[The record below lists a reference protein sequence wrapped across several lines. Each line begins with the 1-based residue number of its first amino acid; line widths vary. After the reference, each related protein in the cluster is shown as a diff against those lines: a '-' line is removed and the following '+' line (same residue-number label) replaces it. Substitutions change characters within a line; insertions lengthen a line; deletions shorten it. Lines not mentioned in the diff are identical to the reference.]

1 MRPGAPAGRG
11 PDFLLYSGRA
21 LFLYSGAMKSSSI
34 QILPS
39 ILSAR
44 MGYLAE
50 DCRRAMEAG
59 ADGLHVD
66 IMDGH
71 FVPNLTMGPDILRAV
86 RDELPDA
93 YLNVHLMVMR
103 PDLYAPRFVEAG
115 ADTVLIHAE
124 APCDLRATLESIR
137 AAGKRAGLTLNPETP
152 VAALQGFED
161 LLDEVL
167 IMTVHPGFGGQA
179 FIEGGLP
186 KIAEVARRLP
196 GVDISVDGGINVE
209 TGTRC
214 AAAGANVLL
223 AGSFLFKAADMRDAI
238 ADMRWTVESARKAE

>member
-1 MRPGAPAGRG
+1 
-11 PDFLLYSGRA
+11 
-21 LFLYSGAMKSSSI
+21 MKSPSI
-34 QILPS
+34 LILPS

-44 MGYLAE
+44 MGHLAE

-66 IMDGH
+66 VMDGH

-86 RDELPDA
+86 RAAVPQA

-103 PDLYAPRFVEAG
+103 PDLYAPKFIEAG

-124 APCDLRATLESIR
+124 SPCDLRATLAAIR
-137 AAGKRAGLTLNPETP
+137 AAGKRAGLTLCPETP
-152 VAALQGFED
+152 VSALKGYED

-167 IMTVHPGFGGQA
+167 VMTVHPGFGGQA
-179 FIEGGLP
+179 FLESGLP
-186 KIAEVARRLP
+186 KIAEIAKGLP
-196 GVDISVDGGINVE
+196 QVDVSVDGGINAE
-209 TGTRC
+209 TGARC

-238 ADMRWTVESARKAE
+238 ANMRWTIESARKAGA

>member
-1 MRPGAPAGRG
+1 M
-11 PDFLLYSGRA
+11 
-21 LFLYSGAMKSSSI
+21 SSKPI

-44 MGYLAE
+44 MGHLAE

-71 FVPNLTMGPDILRAV
+71 FVPNLTMGPDVLRAV
-86 RDELPDA
+86 RAAVPQA

-103 PDLYAPRFVEAG
+103 PDLYAPKFIEAG
-115 ADTVLIHAE
+115 ADTVLIHVE
-124 APCDLRATLESIR
+124 SPCDLRATLAAIR
-137 AAGKRAGLTLNPETP
+137 GAGKRAGLTLCPETP
-152 VAALQGFED
+152 VAALKGCED

-179 FIEGGLP
+179 FLESGLP
-186 KIAEVARRLP
+186 KIAEIAKGLP
-196 GVDISVDGGINVE
+196 TVDISVDGGINAE
-209 TGTRC
+209 TGARC

-223 AGSFLFKAADMRDAI
+223 AGSFLFQAADMRDAI
-238 ADMRWTVESARKAE
+238 AGMRWTIESARKAGA

>member
-1 MRPGAPAGRG
+1 M
-11 PDFLLYSGRA
+11 
-21 LFLYSGAMKSSSI
+21 SSKPI

-44 MGYLAE
+44 MGHLAE

-71 FVPNLTMGPDILRAV
+71 FVPNLTMGPDVLRAV
-86 RDELPDA
+86 RAAVPQA

-103 PDLYAPRFVEAG
+103 PDLYAPKFIEAG
-115 ADTVLIHAE
+115 ADTVLIHVE
-124 APCDLRATLESIR
+124 SPCDLRATLAAIR
-137 AAGKRAGLTLNPETP
+137 GAGKRAGLTLCPETP
-152 VAALQGFED
+152 VAALKGCED

-179 FIEGGLP
+179 FLESGLP
-186 KIAEVARRLP
+186 KIAEIAKGLP
-196 GVDISVDGGINVE
+196 TVDISVDGGINAE
-209 TGTRC
+209 TGARC
-214 AAAGANVLL
+214 AAAGANLLL
-223 AGSFLFKAADMRDAI
+223 AGSFLFQAADMRDAI
-238 ADMRWTVESARKAE
+238 AGMRWTIESARKAGA

>member
-1 MRPGAPAGRG
+1 MNPKPI
-11 PDFLLYSGRA
+11 L
-21 LFLYSGAMKSSSI
+21 
-34 QILPS
+34 ILPS

-44 MGYLAE
+44 MGHLAE
-50 DCRRAMEAG
+50 DCRRAMDAG

-71 FVPNLTMGPDILRAV
+71 FVPNLTMGPDVLRAV
-86 RDELPDA
+86 RAAVPQA

-103 PDLYAPRFVEAG
+103 PDLYAPKFIEAG

-124 APCDLRATLESIR
+124 SPCDLRATLAAIR

-179 FIEGGLP
+179 FIEAGVP

-196 GVDISVDGGINVE
+196 AADVSVDGGINAE
-209 TGTRC
+209 TGARC

-238 ADMRWTVESARKAE
+238 AGMRWQVESARKAGG

>member
-1 MRPGAPAGRG
+1 M
-11 PDFLLYSGRA
+11 
-21 LFLYSGAMKSSSI
+21 SSKPI
-34 QILPS
+34 LILPS

-44 MGYLAE
+44 MGHLAE
-50 DCRRAMEAG
+50 DCRRAMDAG

-86 RDELPDA
+86 REAVPQA

-103 PDLYAPRFVEAG
+103 PDLYAPKFIEAG

-124 APCDLRATLESIR
+124 SPCDLRATLAAIR

-152 VAALQGFED
+152 VAALQGYED

-179 FIEGGLP
+179 FIEAGVP

-196 GVDISVDGGINVE
+196 AADISVDGGINAE
-209 TGTRC
+209 TGARC

-238 ADMRWTVESARKAE
+238 AGMRWQVESARKAGG

>member
-1 MRPGAPAGRG
+1 MNPKPI
-11 PDFLLYSGRA
+11 L
-21 LFLYSGAMKSSSI
+21 
-34 QILPS
+34 ILPS

-44 MGYLAE
+44 MGHLAE
-50 DCRRAMEAG
+50 DCRRAMDAG

-66 IMDGH
+66 VMDGH

-86 RDELPDA
+86 REAVPQA

-103 PDLYAPRFVEAG
+103 PDLYAPKFIEAG

-124 APCDLRATLESIR
+124 SPCDLRATLAAIR

-179 FIEGGLP
+179 FIEAGVP

-196 GVDISVDGGINVE
+196 AADISVDGGINAE
-209 TGTRC
+209 TGARC

-223 AGSFLFKAADMRDAI
+223 AGSFLFKAADMRDAL
-238 ADMRWTVESARKAE
+238 ANLRWQVESARKAGG

>member
-1 MRPGAPAGRG
+1 MRTKG
-11 PDFLLYSGRA
+11 
-21 LFLYSGAMKSSSI
+21 I

-44 MGYLAE
+44 MGHLAE
-50 DCRRAMEAG
+50 DCRRALEAG

-66 IMDGH
+66 VMDGH
-71 FVPNLTMGPDILRAV
+71 FVPNLTMGPDVLRAV
-86 RDELPDA
+86 REAVPQA

-103 PDLYAPRFVEAG
+103 PDLYAPKFIAAG

-124 APCDLRATLESIR
+124 APCDLRATLAAIR

-179 FIEGGLP
+179 FIEAGVP

-196 GVDISVDGGINVE
+196 AADISVDGGINAE
-209 TGTRC
+209 TGARC

-238 ADMRWTVESARKAE
+238 AGMRWQVESARKAAG

>member
-1 MRPGAPAGRG
+1 MDTVAATV
-11 PDFLLYSGRA
+11 
-21 LFLYSGAMKSSSI
+21 MKTKEI
-34 QILPS
+34 LILPS

-44 MGYLAE
+44 MGHLAA
-50 DCRRAMEAG
+50 DCQRAMEAG

-86 RDELPDA
+86 REAVPQA

-115 ADTVLIHAE
+115 ADTVLIHVE
-124 APCDLRATLESIR
+124 SPCDLRATLGGIR
-137 AAGKRAGLTLNPETP
+137 AAGKRAGLTLCPETP
-152 VAALQGFED
+152 VAALNGFED

-179 FIEGGLP
+179 FLEGGLP
-186 KIAEVARRLP
+186 KIADVARLLP
-196 GVDISVDGGINVE
+196 GVDISVDGGITAE
-209 TGTRC
+209 TGARC

-238 ADMRWTVESARKAE
+238 AGMRWTVGAAREAGV

>member
-1 MRPGAPAGRG
+1 MNSRP
-11 PDFLLYSGRA
+11 
-21 LFLYSGAMKSSSI
+21 I

-44 MGYLAE
+44 MGHLAE
-50 DCRRAMEAG
+50 DCRRAMDAG

-66 IMDGH
+66 VMDGH

-86 RDELPDA
+86 REAVPQA

-103 PDLYAPRFVEAG
+103 PDLYAPKFIEAG

-124 APCDLRATLESIR
+124 APCDLRATLAAIR
-137 AAGKRAGLTLNPETP
+137 AAGKRAGLTLCPETP
-152 VAALQGFED
+152 VSALKGCED

-167 IMTVHPGFGGQA
+167 VMTVHPGFGGQA
-179 FIEGGLP
+179 FLESGLP
-186 KIAEVARRLP
+186 KIAEIAKSLP
-196 GVDISVDGGINVE
+196 QVDVSVDGGINAE
-209 TGTRC
+209 TGARC

-238 ADMRWTVESARKAE
+238 AGMRWTIESVRKAGA

>member
-1 MRPGAPAGRG
+1 MNPKPI
-11 PDFLLYSGRA
+11 L
-21 LFLYSGAMKSSSI
+21 
-34 QILPS
+34 ILPS

-44 MGYLAE
+44 MGHLAE
-50 DCRRAMEAG
+50 DCRRAMDAG

-86 RDELPDA
+86 REAVPQA

-103 PDLYAPRFVEAG
+103 PDLYAPKFIEAG

-124 APCDLRATLESIR
+124 APCDLRATLAAIR

-152 VAALQGFED
+152 VAALQGCED

-179 FIEGGLP
+179 FIEAGVP

-196 GVDISVDGGINVE
+196 AADVSVDGGINAE
-209 TGTRC
+209 TGARC

-238 ADMRWTVESARKAE
+238 AGMRWQIESARKAAG

>member
-1 MRPGAPAGRG
+1 MNSKP
-11 PDFLLYSGRA
+11 
-21 LFLYSGAMKSSSI
+21 I

-44 MGYLAE
+44 MGHLAE

-66 IMDGH
+66 VMDGH

-86 RDELPDA
+86 REAVPQA

-103 PDLYAPRFVEAG
+103 PDLYAPKFIEAG

-124 APCDLRATLESIR
+124 SPCDLRATLAAIR

-152 VAALQGFED
+152 VAALKGYED

-179 FIEGGLP
+179 FLESGLP
-186 KIAEVARRLP
+186 KIAEIAKGLP
-196 GVDISVDGGINVE
+196 QVDVSVDGGINAE
-209 TGTRC
+209 TGARC

-238 ADMRWTVESARKAE
+238 ANMRWTIESARKAGA

>member
-1 MRPGAPAGRG
+1 MNSKP
-11 PDFLLYSGRA
+11 
-21 LFLYSGAMKSSSI
+21 I

-44 MGYLAE
+44 MGHLAE

-66 IMDGH
+66 VMDGH

-86 RDELPDA
+86 REAVPQA

-103 PDLYAPRFVEAG
+103 PDLYAPKFIEAG
-115 ADTVLIHAE
+115 ADTVLIHVE
-124 APCDLRATLESIR
+124 SPCDLRATLAAIR

-152 VAALQGFED
+152 VAALKGYED

-179 FIEGGLP
+179 FLESGLP
-186 KIAEVARRLP
+186 KIAEIAKGLP
-196 GVDISVDGGINVE
+196 QVDVSVDGGINAE
-209 TGTRC
+209 TGARC

-223 AGSFLFKAADMRDAI
+223 AGSFLFQAADMRDAI
-238 ADMRWTVESARKAE
+238 ANMRWTIESARKAGA

>member
-1 MRPGAPAGRG
+1 MNSKP
-11 PDFLLYSGRA
+11 
-21 LFLYSGAMKSSSI
+21 I

-44 MGYLAE
+44 MGHLAE

-66 IMDGH
+66 VMDGH

-86 RDELPDA
+86 RAAVPQA

-103 PDLYAPRFVEAG
+103 PDLYAPKFIEAG

-124 APCDLRATLESIR
+124 SPCDLRATLAAIR

-152 VAALQGFED
+152 VAALKGYED

-179 FIEGGLP
+179 FLESGLP
-186 KIAEVARRLP
+186 KIAEIAKGLP
-196 GVDISVDGGINVE
+196 QVDVSVDGGINAE
-209 TGTRC
+209 TGARC

-223 AGSFLFKAADMRDAI
+223 AGSFLFQAADMRDAI
-238 ADMRWTVESARKAE
+238 ANMRWTIESARKAGA

>member
-1 MRPGAPAGRG
+1 
-11 PDFLLYSGRA
+11 
-21 LFLYSGAMKSSSI
+21 MKSKPI

-44 MGYLAE
+44 MGHLAE
-50 DCRRAMEAG
+50 DCRRAMDAG

-66 IMDGH
+66 VMDGH
-71 FVPNLTMGPDILRAV
+71 FVPNLTMGPDVLRAV
-86 RDELPDA
+86 RAAVPQA

-103 PDLYAPRFVEAG
+103 PDLYAPKFIEAG
-115 ADTVLIHAE
+115 ADTVLIHVE
-124 APCDLRATLESIR
+124 APCDLRATLAAIR

-152 VAALQGFED
+152 VAALRGYED

-167 IMTVHPGFGGQA
+167 VMTVHPGFGGQA
-179 FIEGGLP
+179 FIEAGVP

-196 GVDISVDGGINVE
+196 AVDISVDGGINAE
-209 TGTRC
+209 TGARC

-223 AGSFLFKAADMRDAI
+223 AGSFLFQAADMRDAI
-238 ADMRWTVESARKAE
+238 ADLRWKIESAGKAVG

>member
-1 MRPGAPAGRG
+1 MNSKPI
-11 PDFLLYSGRA
+11 L
-21 LFLYSGAMKSSSI
+21 
-34 QILPS
+34 ILPS

-44 MGYLAE
+44 MGHLAE
-50 DCRRAMEAG
+50 DCRRAMDAG

-66 IMDGH
+66 VMDGH

-86 RDELPDA
+86 REAVPQA

-103 PDLYAPRFVEAG
+103 PDLYAPKFIEAG

-124 APCDLRATLESIR
+124 APCDLRATLAAIR

-152 VAALQGFED
+152 VAALQGCED

-179 FIEGGLP
+179 FIEAGVP

-196 GVDISVDGGINVE
+196 AVDISVDGGINAE
-209 TGTRC
+209 TGARC

-238 ADMRWTVESARKAE
+238 AGMRWQVESARKAGG

>member
-1 MRPGAPAGRG
+1 
-11 PDFLLYSGRA
+11 
-21 LFLYSGAMKSSSI
+21 MKSPSI
-34 QILPS
+34 LILPS

-44 MGYLAE
+44 MGHLAE
-50 DCRRAMEAG
+50 DCRRAMDAG

-86 RDELPDA
+86 REELPEA

-103 PDLYAPRFVEAG
+103 PDLYAPRFIEAG

-124 APCDLRATLESIR
+124 SPGDLRATLAGIR
-137 AAGKRAGLTLNPETP
+137 GAGKRAGLTLCPETP
-152 VAALQGFED
+152 VAALKGCED

-179 FIEGGLP
+179 FLESGLP
-186 KIAEVARRLP
+186 KIAEVAAWLP
-196 GVDISVDGGINVE
+196 DVDISVDGGITAE
-209 TGTRC
+209 TGARC

-238 ADMRWTVESARKAE
+238 AGMRWTVESARKANG

>member
-1 MRPGAPAGRG
+1 MRTKG
-11 PDFLLYSGRA
+11 
-21 LFLYSGAMKSSSI
+21 I

-44 MGYLAE
+44 MGHLAE
-50 DCRRAMEAG
+50 DCRRALEAG

-66 IMDGH
+66 VMDGH
-71 FVPNLTMGPDILRAV
+71 FVPNLTMGPDVLRAV
-86 RDELPDA
+86 REAVPQA

-103 PDLYAPRFVEAG
+103 PDLYAPKFIAAG

-124 APCDLRATLESIR
+124 APCDLRATLAAIR

-152 VAALQGFED
+152 VAALKGFED

-179 FIEGGLP
+179 FIEAGVP

-196 GVDISVDGGINVE
+196 AVDVSVDGGITAE
-209 TGTRC
+209 TGARC

-238 ADMRWTVESARKAE
+238 AGMRWQVESARKAAG

>member
-1 MRPGAPAGRG
+1 MNSKPI
-11 PDFLLYSGRA
+11 L
-21 LFLYSGAMKSSSI
+21 
-34 QILPS
+34 ILPS

-44 MGYLAE
+44 MGHLAE
-50 DCRRAMEAG
+50 DCRRAMDAG

-66 IMDGH
+66 VMDGH

-86 RDELPDA
+86 REAVPQA

-103 PDLYAPRFVEAG
+103 PDLYAPKFIEAG

-124 APCDLRATLESIR
+124 APCDLRATLAAIR

-152 VAALQGFED
+152 VAALQGCED

-179 FIEGGLP
+179 FIEAGVP

-196 GVDISVDGGINVE
+196 AADVSVDGGINAE
-209 TGTRC
+209 TGARC

-238 ADMRWTVESARKAE
+238 AGMRWQVESARKAGG

>member
-1 MRPGAPAGRG
+1 MNSKP
-11 PDFLLYSGRA
+11 L
-21 LFLYSGAMKSSSI
+21 

-44 MGYLAE
+44 MGHLAE

-66 IMDGH
+66 VMDGH

-86 RDELPDA
+86 RAAVPQA

-103 PDLYAPRFVEAG
+103 PDLYAPKFIEAG
-115 ADTVLIHAE
+115 ADTVLIHVE
-124 APCDLRATLESIR
+124 SPCDLRATLAAIR
-137 AAGKRAGLTLNPETP
+137 ASGKRAGLTLCPETP
-152 VAALQGFED
+152 VAALKGYED

-179 FIEGGLP
+179 FLESGLP
-186 KIAEVARRLP
+186 KIAEVAKRLP
-196 GVDISVDGGINVE
+196 AVDVSVDGGINAE
-209 TGTRC
+209 TGARC

-223 AGSFLFKAADMRDAI
+223 AGSFLFQAADMRDAI
-238 ADMRWTVESARKAE
+238 ANLRWTIESARKTAGT

>member
-1 MRPGAPAGRG
+1 
-11 PDFLLYSGRA
+11 
-21 LFLYSGAMKSSSI
+21 MKSPSI
-34 QILPS
+34 LILPS

-44 MGYLAE
+44 MGHLAE
-50 DCRRAMEAG
+50 DCRRAMDAG

-66 IMDGH
+66 VMDGH

-86 RDELPDA
+86 REAVPQA

-103 PDLYAPRFVEAG
+103 PDLYAPKFIEAG

-124 APCDLRATLESIR
+124 SPCDLRATLAAIR

-152 VAALQGFED
+152 VAALKGFEE

-179 FIEGGLP
+179 FIEAGVP
-186 KIAEVARRLP
+186 KIAEIARRLP
-196 GVDISVDGGINVE
+196 QVDVSVDGGINAE
-209 TGTRC
+209 TGARC

-238 ADMRWTVESARKAE
+238 ADMRWKIESACKAGG

>member
-1 MRPGAPAGRG
+1 MNPKPI
-11 PDFLLYSGRA
+11 L
-21 LFLYSGAMKSSSI
+21 
-34 QILPS
+34 ILPS

-44 MGYLAE
+44 MGHLAE
-50 DCRRAMEAG
+50 DCRRAMDAG

-66 IMDGH
+66 VMDGH

-86 RDELPDA
+86 REAVPQA

-103 PDLYAPRFVEAG
+103 PDLYAPKFIEAG

-124 APCDLRATLESIR
+124 SPCDLRATLAAIR

-152 VAALQGFED
+152 VAALKGFED

-167 IMTVHPGFGGQA
+167 VMTVHPGFGGQA
-179 FIEGGLP
+179 FIEAGVP
-186 KIAEVARRLP
+186 KIAEIARTLP
-196 GVDISVDGGINVE
+196 KVDVSVDGGINAE
-209 TGTRC
+209 TGARC

-238 ADMRWTVESARKAE
+238 ADMRWKIESACKAGG

>member
-1 MRPGAPAGRG
+1 
-11 PDFLLYSGRA
+11 
-21 LFLYSGAMKSSSI
+21 MKSKPI

-44 MGYLAE
+44 MGHLAE
-50 DCRRAMEAG
+50 DCRRAMDAG

-66 IMDGH
+66 VMDGH
-71 FVPNLTMGPDILRAV
+71 FVPNLTMGPDVLRAV
-86 RDELPDA
+86 RAAVPQA

-103 PDLYAPRFVEAG
+103 PDLYAPKFIEAG
-115 ADTVLIHAE
+115 ADTVLIHVE
-124 APCDLRATLESIR
+124 APCDLRATLAAIR

-167 IMTVHPGFGGQA
+167 VMTVHPGFGGQA
-179 FIEGGLP
+179 FIEAGVP

-196 GVDISVDGGINVE
+196 AVDISVDGGINAE
-209 TGTRC
+209 TGARC

-223 AGSFLFKAADMRDAI
+223 AGSFLFQAADMRDAI
-238 ADMRWTVESARKAE
+238 ADLRWKIESAGKAVG

>member
-1 MRPGAPAGRG
+1 MNSKPI
-11 PDFLLYSGRA
+11 L
-21 LFLYSGAMKSSSI
+21 
-34 QILPS
+34 ILPS

-44 MGYLAE
+44 MGHLAE
-50 DCRRAMEAG
+50 DCRRAMDAG

-66 IMDGH
+66 VMDGH

-86 RDELPDA
+86 REAVPQA

-103 PDLYAPRFVEAG
+103 PDLYAPKFIEAG

-124 APCDLRATLESIR
+124 SPCDLRATLAAIR

-152 VAALQGFED
+152 VAALRGFED

-179 FIEGGLP
+179 FIEAGVP

-196 GVDISVDGGINVE
+196 AVDISVDGGINAE
-209 TGTRC
+209 TGARC

-238 ADMRWTVESARKAE
+238 AGMRWQVESARKAGG